1 METTARHAGPQG
13 ALRWVCL
20 GAACLLLAFCDALSN
35 AVGHTAL
42 VAGALNDL
50 GLPVNGKLL
59 FEVGLLAVSVA
70 CAALPRFLDRYRFL
84 LAFVPLALLWAGIGL
99 GMAASVA
106 HAVPASFDPAAV
118 VLFGA
123 GFIGLK
129 FFASYALALLYDFSA
144 FLLCVAGS
152 KVVKTAL
159 GAPLWLG
166 DSAAQLAMVLC
177 CAAGCAVCAVVLF
190 RLWPANGPSGDAPIV
205 RQGISFN
212 VLVGQA
218 VLASAVLASVQPFT
232 YFGTYGSLPLHDWAA
247 YGVFL
252 LGTLLIPVATWFV
265 FLRDPGSEKSF
276 RTAFLLFLAAVFFV
290 SAQSN
295 QTWTLSS
302 EFSAG
307 LLTLFEMFGQ
317 VLYWAA
323 VSSACWLARD
333 RMLAVIG
340 IVMAVFSAVSIFW
353 IVLLSQASQVVSLA
367 VTVAAYGLSLAS
379 LKLLP
384 YISTMKRSEKA
395 ALSDDLLARIAQDH
409 GLSPRETDVFMLLAR
424 GRSRSVIQEELSI
437 SEGTVKTHT
446 SRIYQKFGVDGKQ
459 GLLSEVLRE
468 AQG

>member
-1 METTARHAGPQG
+1 METTAKRAGAQG
-13 ALRWVCL
+13 GARWICL

-42 VAGALNDL
+42 VSGALGEL
-50 GLPVNGKLL
+50 ALPVNGKLL
-59 FEVGLLAVSVA
+59 FEVGLLGVSVVW
-70 CAALPRFLDRYRFL
+70 AAASRFLDRHRL
-84 LAFVPLALLWAGIGL
+84 VLALGPLALLWGGAGL

-106 HAVPASFDPAAV
+106 RVVPASFDPVAV

-129 FFASYALALLYDFSA
+129 LFASYALALRYDFSS
-144 FLLCVAGS
+144 FLRCVAGS
-152 KVVKTAL
+152 KVAKTAL

-166 DSAAQLAMVLC
+166 DSAAQLAMVLG
-177 CAAGCAVCAVVLF
+177 CAAGCALCVTALLKTWPSSESASGVPVV
-190 RLWPANGPSGDAPIV
+190 R
-205 RQGISFN
+205 RGISFN
-212 VLVGQA
+212 VLIGQA

-232 YFGTYGSLPLHDWAA
+232 FFGTYGTLPLRDGVA
-247 YGVFL
+247 YGAFL
-252 LGTLLIPVATWFV
+252 LGTLLVPVATWLV

-290 SAQSN
+290 SAQSG
-295 QTWTLSS
+295 QTWTLSP

-323 VSSACWLARD
+323 VVSACWLARD
-333 RMLAVIG
+333 RMMAVMG

-379 LKLLP
+379 LRLLP
-384 YISTMKRSEKA
+384 YISTMKQSERA
-395 ALSDDLLARIAQDH
+395 VLSDERLAEIARDR

-424 GRSRSVIQEELSI
+424 GRSRSVIQAELSI

-446 SRIYQKFGVDGKQ
+446 SRIYQKFGVEGKQ
-459 GLLSEVLRE
+459 ELLSEVLRE